1 MSEHYD
7 GRYNKRHDVSGGP
20 GRPIL
25 DAQVMRVSA
34 EPNAQL
40 HSSLLLSLWNKAV
53 QDPNTNLDAEF
64 LGLAAIEANEIR
76 RKAQG
81 LGSTCLRDIQER
93 LARVVDSPLETLGN
107 TRHRLWGH
115 WDVLFAADIG
125 VITEPSAAE
134 QLGVALALPEG
145 YDIATYASR
154 AIALKVGETN
164 ESGYER
170 MTAMLRE
177 AVECSDPDA
186 GLTNELRG
194 MGDVLAASRIA
205 GLPELPTA
213 P

>member
-1 MSEHYD
+1 MSEHYN
-7 GRYNKRHDVSGGP
+7 GAYNKQYDVGGGP

-25 DAQVMRVSA
+25 DVQAMRVSA
-34 EPNAQL
+34 EPYAQL
-40 HSSLLLSLWNKAV
+40 HSSLLLSLWNKAG
-53 QDPNTNLDAEF
+53 QDPSADLEVGF
-64 LGLAAIEANEIR
+64 QGLAAIEANEIR

-81 LGSTCLRDIQER
+81 LGSTCLRDIHER
-93 LARVVDSPLETLGN
+93 LGRVVDSPLGMLGN
-107 TRHRLWGH
+107 IRNRLWGH

-125 VITEPSAAE
+125 VTTEPSAVE

-145 YDIATYASR
+145 HDIATYASR
-154 AIALKVGETN
+154 AVALKVGETS

-170 MTAMLRE
+170 MMTMLRE
-177 AVECSDPDA
+177 AVERSDPDA

-194 MGDVLAASRIA
+194 MGDVLAASRIV